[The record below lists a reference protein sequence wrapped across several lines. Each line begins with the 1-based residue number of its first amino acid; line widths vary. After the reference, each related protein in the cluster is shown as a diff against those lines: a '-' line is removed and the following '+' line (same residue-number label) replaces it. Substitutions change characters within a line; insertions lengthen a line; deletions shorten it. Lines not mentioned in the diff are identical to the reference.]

1 MIQVFVIGMS
11 RSGTSVMSNILT
23 QMGCDFLCEKEEID
37 MYSKDFN
44 HDGYFQRK
52 DIHYAIMNNN
62 LFTLDETKMDIKN
75 GVNDFLNAN
84 KNLNSDKIIA
94 VKESYLLYI
103 LEYIVGNAIT
113 IVMVRNKQDVVNSC
127 KIFTGNY
134 KNDFDI
140 KWDKYYQ
147 KFISIS
153 SKIKYITVDYDKL
166 INDPQST
173 YDEFYNKIIPF
184 IPNLSKI
191 NVSNI
196 VKYKNSKLIN
206 SNYIH
211 YIVKNNKIL
220 DFDIK
225 KCCKYKPND
234 KCFCDSMK
242 KYKLC
247 CGKFY

>member
-1 MIQVFVIGMS
+1 MAICLRKASSLAISLKLEAVHHLFVTKIQ
-11 RSGTSVMSNILT
+11 GTYR
-23 QMGCDFLCEKEEID
+23 F
-37 MYSKDFN
+37 
-44 HDGYFQRK
+44 
-52 DIHYAIMNNN
+52 
-62 LFTLDETKMDIKN
+62 FTTIY
-75 GVNDFLNAN
+75 
-84 KNLNSDKIIA
+84 II
-94 VKESYLLYI
+94 
-103 LEYIVGNAIT
+103 
-113 IVMVRNKQDVVNSC
+113 VNSC
-127 KIFTGNY
+127 KIFTGDY
-134 KNDFDI
+134 KVNFDI

-196 VKYKNSKLIN
+196 VKHKHNKLIN

-220 DFDIK
+220 DFDSK
-225 KCCKYKPND
+225 KCYKY

-242 KYKLC
+242 KYNLSL
-247 CGKFY
+247 